1 MRDSK
6 RKGQSR
12 NEFRQ
17 KVLKNHSLLDSDC
30 CFSDDGCMSNLPPKK
45 NDKEAKAL
53 PLNNRAAQFEEQ
65 RRREMATRSIL
76 SRFKNRKSP
85 KK

>member
-1 MRDSK
+1 
-6 RKGQSR
+6 
-12 NEFRQ
+12 
-17 KVLKNHSLLDSDC
+17 
-30 CFSDDGCMSNLPPKK
+30 MSNPSPEKK
-45 NDKEAKAL
+45 AKPAKVL
-53 PLNNRAAQFEEQ
+53 PLNDRAAQFEEQ

>member
-1 MRDSK
+1 
-6 RKGQSR
+6 
-12 NEFRQ
+12 
-17 KVLKNHSLLDSDC
+17 
-30 CFSDDGCMSNLPPKK
+30 MSTIPPKK
-45 NDKEAKAL
+45 TEKESKSL

>member
-1 MRDSK
+1 
-6 RKGQSR
+6 
-12 NEFRQ
+12 
-17 KVLKNHSLLDSDC
+17 
-30 CFSDDGCMSNLPPKK
+30 MSTPPPKK
-45 NDKEAKAL
+45 TDPEIKAL
-53 PLNNRAAQFEEQ
+53 PVNNRAAQFEEQ

>member
-1 MRDSK
+1 
-6 RKGQSR
+6 
-12 NEFRQ
+12 
-17 KVLKNHSLLDSDC
+17 
-30 CFSDDGCMSNLPPKK
+30 MSNPSPEKK
-45 NDKEAKAL
+45 EKPAKTL
-53 PLNNRAAQFEEQ
+53 PLNDRAAQFEEQ